1 MPGSIRYVNDEGD
14 LREGDILVLQESRG
28 VYNAGSLFRFDYLIR
43 DNMISITSMITNRA
57 CKHFTSRY
65 REGGRYGD
73 IVISNGP
80 CVFDD

>member
-1 MPGSIRYVNDEGD
+1 MAGSIRYVNNEGD
-14 LREGDILVLQESRG
+14 LREGDLLVLQKPRG
-28 VYNAGSLFRFDYLIR
+28 IYNAGELFRFDYLIR
-43 DNMISITSMITNRA
+43 DNMISITSMTTNRV